1 MYFFMTK
8 SFVKP
13 KILIAVSMVTG
24 QKLTKREIFFFQE
37 KDSTSKI

>member
-13 KILIAVSMVTG
+13 KTLIAVSMVTG
-24 QKLTKREIFFFQE
+24 QKLTKREWFY
-37 KDSTSKI
+37 TS